1 MVSRTPGRDP
11 ANRRFVQNPA
21 TIVPAETETISTD
34 ALDRRIMSALQFD
47 GRASFRRIAQALGS
61 SEQTVARRYRRLRE
75 AGILRV
81 VVLPDPRAS
90 RESLFVRIRTAP
102 GAAEPIGSALAR
114 RPDVSWVTLAA
125 AGTEVMCALR
135 ADDPRDRDELVLKN
149 LPRLSQ
155 VTDVSTASLLHV
167 FAGTGLQEWQG
178 FDARLD
184 AHEIAALGA
193 RSRRDVPVRRTAD
206 EPGLTPDDDT
216 LLAPLAADGRL
227 SYAALA
233 AATGRN
239 ESAVARR
246 VEALLER
253 GMLFVDVEVAFAL
266 IGFRA
271 AATLWLTVAPA
282 DIHRVGSEIAL
293 HPEVG
298 FVGAVSGPASLVVA
312 VTCRDTTDLY
322 RYITERLAPITA
334 IRQHEVTV
342 TVRHLKQAGTVMDGD
357 RLPRL

>member
-1 MVSRTPGRDP
+1 M
-11 ANRRFVQNPA
+11 
-21 TIVPAETETISTD
+21 PAETETITTD

-167 FAGTGLQEWQG
+167 FAETGLQEWQG
-178 FDARLD
+178 FDGRLD
-184 AHEIAALGA
+184 AQEIAALGA
-193 RSRRDVPVRRTAD
+193 RSRRHVPVRRTAD
-206 EPGLTPDDDT
+206 DDA
-216 LLAPLAADGRL
+216 LLAPLAADGRI

-253 GMLFVDVEVAFAL
+253 GMLFVDVEVAYAL

-312 VTCRDTTDLY
+312 VTCRDTADLY

-342 TVRHLKQAGTVMDGD
+342 TVRHLKQAGTVMNGD
-357 RLPRL
+357 RLPRLSP

>member
-1 MVSRTPGRDP
+1 M
-11 ANRRFVQNPA
+11 
-21 TIVPAETETISTD
+21 
-34 ALDRRIMSALQFD
+34 FD
-47 GRASFRRIAQALGS
+47 GRASFRRIARALGS

-75 AGILRV
+75 AGVLRV

-125 AGTEVMCALR
+125 AGTEVTCALR

-155 VTDVSTASLLHV
+155 VTDVSTATLLHV
-167 FAGTGLQEWQG
+167 FAETGLQEWQG
-178 FDARLD
+178 FDARLN
-184 AHEIAALGA
+184 AQEIAALGA
-193 RSRRDVPVRRTAD
+193 GARRVPVRRAAG
-206 EPGLTPDDDT
+206 EPGLTPDDDA
-216 LLAPLAADGRL
+216 LLGPLAADGRI

-253 GMLFVDVEVAFAL
+253 GILFVDVEVAFAL

-282 DIHRVGSEIAL
+282 DIDRVGSEIAL

-312 VTCRDTTDLY
+312 VTCRDTADLY

>member
-1 MVSRTPGRDP
+1 
-11 ANRRFVQNPA
+11 
-21 TIVPAETETISTD
+21 
-34 ALDRRIMSALQFD
+34 
-47 GRASFRRIAQALGS
+47 
-61 SEQTVARRYRRLRE
+61 
-75 AGILRV
+75 
-81 VVLPDPRAS
+81 
-90 RESLFVRIRTAP
+90 
-102 GAAEPIGSALAR
+102 
-114 RPDVSWVTLAA
+114 
-125 AGTEVMCALR
+125 MCALR

-167 FAGTGLQEWQG
+167 FAETGLQEWQG

-184 AHEIAALGA
+184 AQEIAALGA

-206 EPGLTPDDDT
+206 EPGLTPDDDA
-216 LLAPLAADGRL
+216 LLAPLAADGRI

-253 GMLFVDVEVAFAL
+253 GMLFVDVEVAYAL

-312 VTCRDTTDLY
+312 VTCRDTADLY

>member
-1 MVSRTPGRDP
+1 MVSRIPLCDP
-11 ANRRFVQNPA
+11 AERRFAQNPA
-21 TIVPAETETISTD
+21 TIMPVETETITTD
-34 ALDRRIMSALQFD
+34 RLDRRIMSALQFD
-47 GRASFRRIAQALGS
+47 GRASFRRIARALGS

-102 GAAEPIGSALAR
+102 GAAAPIGKALAG

-125 AGTEVMCALR
+125 AGTEVLCSLR
-135 ADDPRDRDELVLKN
+135 IDDPRDRDDLVLKN

-155 VTDVSTASLLHV
+155 VTDVSTATMLHI

-178 FDARLD
+178 FDARLN
-184 AHEIAALGA
+184 AQEIAALGA
-193 RSRRDVPVRRTAD
+193 RSRRNVPVH
-206 EPGLTPDDDT
+206 EPGLTPDDDA
-216 LLAPLAADGRL
+216 LLAPLAADGRI
-227 SYAALA
+227 SFAALA

-253 GMLFVDVEVAFAL
+253 GVLFVDVEVAHAL

-312 VTCRDTTDLY
+312 VTCRDTADLY

-342 TVRHLKQAGTVMDGD
+342 TVRNLKQAGTVMDGD

>member
-1 MVSRTPGRDP
+1 M
-11 ANRRFVQNPA
+11 QNPS
-21 TIVPAETETISTD
+21 IQVPDATETTTTD
-34 ALDRRIMSALQFD
+34 QLDRRIMSALQFD
-47 GRASFRRIAQALGS
+47 GRASFRRIAGALGS

-102 GAAEPIGSALAR
+102 GAAEPIGRALAR
-114 RPDVSWVTLAA
+114 RPDVAWVTLAA

-135 ADDPRDRDELVLKN
+135 ADDPGDRDDLVMKD

-155 VTDVSTASLLHV
+155 VTDVSTATLLHV
-167 FAGTGLQEWQG
+167 FAETGLQEWQG

-184 AHEIAALGA
+184 AREIAALGA
-193 RSRRDVPVRRTAD
+193 RNRRVVPVRLAAD
-206 EPGLTPDDDT
+206 EPGLTPEDEP

-246 VEALLER
+246 IEALLER
-253 GMLFVDVEVAFAL
+253 GLLFVDVEVAYAL

-282 DIHRVGSEIAL
+282 DIDRVGTEIAL

-298 FVGAVSGPASLVVA
+298 FVGAVSGPFSLIVA
-312 VTCRDTTDLY
+312 VTCRDTADLY
-322 RYITERLAPITA
+322 RYLTQRLGPITA
-334 IRQHEVTV
+334 IRQHEVAI

-357 RLPRL
+357 RLPRI

>member
-1 MVSRTPGRDP
+1 MIASV
-11 ANRRFVQNPA
+11 V
-21 TIVPAETETISTD
+21 TETITTD

-167 FAGTGLQEWQG
+167 FAETGLQEWQG
-178 FDARLD
+178 FDARLTPQ
-184 AHEIAALGA
+184 EIAALGA
-193 RSRRDVPVRRTAD
+193 RSRRVPVRRNAD
-206 EPGLTPDDDT
+206 EPGLTPDDDA
-216 LLAPLAADGRL
+216 LLAPLAADGRI

-253 GMLFVDVEVAFAL
+253 GLLFVDVEVAYAL

-282 DIHRVGSEIAL
+282 DIHRVGSEVAL

-312 VTCRDTTDLY
+312 VTCRDTADLY

>member
-1 MVSRTPGRDP
+1 
-11 ANRRFVQNPA
+11 
-21 TIVPAETETISTD
+21 
-34 ALDRRIMSALQFD
+34 
-47 GRASFRRIAQALGS
+47 
-61 SEQTVARRYRRLRE
+61 
-75 AGILRV
+75 
-81 VVLPDPRAS
+81 
-90 RESLFVRIRTAP
+90 
-102 GAAEPIGSALAR
+102 
-114 RPDVSWVTLAA
+114 
-125 AGTEVMCALR
+125 MCALR
-135 ADDPRDRDELVLKN
+135 ADDPRDREALVLKN

-167 FAGTGLQEWQG
+167 FAETGLQEWQG
-178 FDARLD
+178 FDAHLD
-184 AHEIAALGA
+184 AQEIAALGA
-193 RSRRDVPVRRTAD
+193 RSRRHIPVRRTAE
-206 EPGLTPDDDT
+206 EPGLTPDDDA
-216 LLAPLAADGRL
+216 LLAPLAADGRT

-246 VEALLER
+246 VESLLER
-253 GMLFVDVEVAFAL
+253 GMLFVDVEVAYAL

-312 VTCRDTTDLY
+312 VTCRDTADLY
-322 RYITERLAPITA
+322 RYITECLAPITA

-357 RLPRL
+357 RLPRLSPSVARPAGR

>member
-1 MVSRTPGRDP
+1 MPDV
-11 ANRRFVQNPA
+11 
-21 TIVPAETETISTD
+21 TETITTD
-34 ALDRRIMSALQFD
+34 RLDRRIMSALQFD

-102 GAAEPIGSALAR
+102 GAAEPIGRALAR
-114 RPDVSWVTLAA
+114 RPDVS
-125 AGTEVMCALR
+125 
-135 ADDPRDRDELVLKN
+135 
-149 LPRLSQ
+149 
-155 VTDVSTASLLHV
+155 TATLLHV
-167 FAGTGLQEWQG
+167 FAETGLQEWQG

-184 AHEIAALGA
+184 AREIAALGA
-193 RSRRDVPVRRTAD
+193 RNRRDVPVRLTAD
-206 EPGLTPDDDT
+206 KPGLTPEDEP

-246 VEALLER
+246 IQTLLER
-253 GMLFVDVEVAFAL
+253 GLLFVDVEVAYAL

-282 DIHRVGSEIAL
+282 DIERVGTEIAL

-312 VTCRDTTDLY
+312 VTCRDTADLY
-322 RYITERLAPITA
+322 RYLTQRLGPITA
-334 IRQHEVTV
+334 IRRHEVAI

-357 RLPRL
+357 RLPRVSG

>member
-1 MVSRTPGRDP
+1 MEMPDP
-11 ANRRFVQNPA
+11 
-21 TIVPAETETISTD
+21 TETITTD
-34 ALDRRIMSALQFD
+34 RLDRRIMSALQFD
-47 GRASFRRIAQALGS
+47 GRASFRRIAQALDS

-75 AGILRV
+75 AGVLRV

-102 GAAEPIGSALAR
+102 GAALAIGTALAR

-135 ADDPRDRDELVLKN
+135 ADDPRDRDELVLRN

-167 FAGTGLQEWQG
+167 FAETGLQEWQG

-184 AHEIAALGA
+184 PAEIAALGA
-193 RSRRDVPVRRTAD
+193 RSRRNTPLHLDAD
-206 EPGLTPDDDT
+206 EPGLTPEDDA
-216 LLAPLAADGRL
+216 LLGPLAADGRL
-227 SYAALA
+227 SFAALA

-253 GMLFVDVEVAFAL
+253 GLLFVDVEVAYRM

-271 AATLWLTVAPA
+271 AATLWLTVPPA
-282 DIHRVGSEIAL
+282 HIDQVGTEIAL

-298 FVGAVSGPASLVVA
+298 FVGAVSGPASLIVA
-312 VTCRDTTDLY
+312 VTCRDTADLY
-322 RYITERLAPITA
+322 RYVTQRLGPIAA
-334 IRQHEVTV
+334 IRQHEVAV
-342 TVRHLKQAGTVMDGD
+342 TVRHLKQSGTIMDGD
-357 RLPRL
+357 RLPRV

>member
-1 MVSRTPGRDP
+1 MVPRVPRVTQQTGVSCRIPP
-11 ANRRFVQNPA
+11 SP
-21 TIVPAETETISTD
+21 VPAEPETITTD

-47 GRASFRRIAQALGS
+47 GRASFRRIAKALGS
-61 SEQTVARRYRRLRE
+61 SEQTVARRYRRLHE
-75 AGILRV
+75 AGVLRV

-90 RESLFVRIRTAP
+90 RENLFIRIRTTP
-102 GAAEPIGSALAR
+102 GAAEPIGTALAR

-135 ADDPRDRDELVLKN
+135 ADDPRDRDDLVLKN
-149 LPRLSQ
+149 LPRLNQ

-178 FDARLD
+178 FGASLSEQ
-184 AHEIAALGA
+184 EIAALGA
-193 RSRRDVPVRRTAD
+193 RWRRDVPVRLTAD
-206 EPGLTPDDDT
+206 EPGLTPDDEA
-216 LLAPLAADGRL
+216 LLGPLAADGRI

-253 GMLFVDVEVAFAL
+253 GLLFVDVEVAHAL

-271 AATLWLTVAPA
+271 SATLWLTVAPA
-282 DIHRVGSEIAL
+282 DIQRVGSEIAL

-298 FVGAVSGPASLVVA
+298 FVGAVSGTASLVVA
-312 VTCRDTTDLY
+312 VTCPDTADLY
-322 RYITERLAPITA
+322 RYITQRLAPITA

-342 TVRHLKQAGTVMDGD
+342 TVRHLKQAGTIMDGD

>member
-1 MVSRTPGRDP
+1 MPED
-11 ANRRFVQNPA
+11 
-21 TIVPAETETISTD
+21 AETITTD
-34 ALDRRIMSALQFD
+34 RLDRRIMSALQFD

-75 AGILRV
+75 AGIVRV

-102 GAAEPIGSALAR
+102 GAAEPIGRALAR

-125 AGTEVMCALR
+125 AGTEVTCALR
-135 ADDPRDRDELVLKN
+135 ADDPRDRDDLVLKN

-167 FAGTGLQEWQG
+167 FAETGLQEWQG

-184 AHEIAALGA
+184 AGEIAALGA
-193 RSRRDVPVRRTAD
+193 RSRRHVPVRLGAD
-206 EPGLTPDDDT
+206 EPGLTPEDDA

-233 AATGRN
+233 AAAGRN

-246 VEALLER
+246 VETLLER
-253 GMLFVDVEVAFAL
+253 GMLFVDVEVAYAL

-271 AATLWLTVAPA
+271 AATIWLTVAPA
-282 DIHRVGSEIAL
+282 DIERVGDEIAL

-312 VTCRDTTDLY
+312 VTCRDTDDLY
-322 RYITERLAPITA
+322 RYVTQRLGPIAA
-334 IRQHEVTV
+334 IRQHELAV
-342 TVRHLKQAGTVMDGD
+342 TVRHLKQAGTIMDGD
-357 RLPRL
+357 RLPRV